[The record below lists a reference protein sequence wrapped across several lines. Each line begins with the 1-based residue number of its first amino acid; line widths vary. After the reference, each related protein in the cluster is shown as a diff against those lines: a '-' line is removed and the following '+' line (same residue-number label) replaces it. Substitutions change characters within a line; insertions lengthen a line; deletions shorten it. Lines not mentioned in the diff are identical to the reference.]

1 MDKFSVVVPTI
12 WKDDSIFEMLQKYYE
27 CDNIGEVVLINNAK
41 DKTPNFPKNKKL
53 LYIEPHENIF
63 VNPAWNMGV
72 RVARYINVIVSND
85 DIIYDVNFFTN
96 VLNEFDKR
104 VKPFVELGLI
114 GMDFENYD
122 LKENKEEVDLTRL
135 KGNPAW
141 ACLFAFDKRNYIQ
154 IPEQLKIYYG
164 DDFLKIVCKPV
175 YEFSGLKVKTKMSV
189 SANTEIDWVK
199 QVTDNDRIEW
209 QKLLSK

>member
-12 WKDDSIFEMLQKYYE
+12 WKDDSIFEMLQRYYE
-27 CDNIGEVVLINNAK
+27 CDNIGEVILINNAK

-53 LYIEPHENIF
+53 LYIEPDENIF

-72 RVARYINVIVSND
+72 RAARHINVIVSND

-114 GMDFENYD
+114 GMDFANYD
-122 LKENKEEVDLTRL
+122 LKENKEEVDLTGL
-135 KGNPAW
+135 KGNPGW

-175 YEFSGLKVKTKMSV
+175 YEFNGLKVETKMSV
-189 SANTEIDWVK
+189 SANTQIDWVK

-209 QKLLSK
+209 QKLLSR

>member
-1 MDKFSVVVPTI
+1 MDKFSVVIPTI
-12 WKDDSIFEMLQKYYE
+12 WKDDSIFEMLEKYYE

-72 RVARYINVIVSND
+72 RVAKHINVIVSND
-85 DIIYDVNFFTN
+85 DIVYDVNFFTN

-114 GMDFENYD
+114 GMDFANYD
-122 LKENKEEVDLTRL
+122 LKENKDEVDLTGL
-135 KGNPAW
+135 KGNPGW
-141 ACLFAFDKRNYIQ
+141 ACLFTFDKRNYIQ

-164 DDFLKIVCKPV
+164 DDFLKIVCKPI
-175 YEFSGLKVKTKMSV
+175 YEFSGLKIKTKMSA
-189 SANTEIDWVK
+189 SADTQVDWVK
-199 QVTDNDRIEW
+199 RVTDNDKIEW
-209 QKLLSK
+209 QKLLSR